1 MAIKLNKAAYD
12 HAIAIIK
19 NGLEV
24 EHDTN
29 NWNEVKATR
38 DEENRYLI
46 THTLDEYGLWF
57 LGIDT
62 DADPNDRS
70 KFVYPFGDFSVLHKS
85 ALLAAEK
92 QATQDGDQEIKQAV
106 SQLLA
111 MIK

>member
-12 HAIAIIK
+12 HAVYIIK

-29 NWNEVKATR
+29 NWDEVQATP
-38 DEENRYLI
+38 DEEIRYLNN
-46 THTLDEYGLWF
+46 HGLEQYGTWF

-62 DADPNDRS
+62 DADPKS
-70 KFVYPFGDFSVLHKS
+70 KDKYTYPFGDFSVLHKS
-85 ALLAAEK
+85 ALLEAIKLAAKNSDEAIKTAAE
-92 QATQDGDQEIKQAV
+92 
-106 SQLLA
+106 QLLA